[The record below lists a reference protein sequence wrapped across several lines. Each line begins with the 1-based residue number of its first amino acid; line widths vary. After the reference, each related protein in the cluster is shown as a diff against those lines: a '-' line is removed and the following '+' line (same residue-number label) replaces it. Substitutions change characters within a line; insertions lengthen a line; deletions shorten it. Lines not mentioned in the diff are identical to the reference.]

1 MAPHGPEDLH
11 NARHHRARAEPSR
24 LLRRDERPAGVV
36 LLDAE
41 KGVGFELYEN
51 QLVETRMAS
60 ALVA

>member
-1 MAPHGPEDLH
+1 
-11 NARHHRARAEPSR
+11 
-24 LLRRDERPAGVV
+24 VV